1 MTLHN
6 QSRFFLRNFAL
17 FLVPLFVSLM
27 LLGSISIAITQKFVR
42 DEIDRKDTIL
52 LGQIMAAI
60 EVMLNEMDSLN
71 LNFGTNPEINFGLKR
86 ILRNDPHSLSNT
98 EIDKLAMIRNFI
110 DAPANSRPYIY
121 SIYVYLNNDHGRFLA
136 TTEGLTSVD
145 SFFDTQWYVRFQTRE
160 PGSLMWTEVRDVRQ
174 YAFERESKKI
184 LSIYRRLFS
193 SGIGRSD
200 GVIVLNINADY
211 IENLLSSLRIY
222 PEQRILITDRDGNI
236 MFGSPP
242 EGFSITETPAA
253 SNGRYSVSY
262 RMSKRYGWQYISVV
276 PSDIIYDIPSRLSL
290 ITFGVFIFSALMGLA
305 ITYVLTRRN
314 YRNIQNIISIIDSAE
329 NDQPLPSGP
338 SGVHDEYGYIVQNL
352 LKTFIERSYLKV
364 QLSERMYRTRTIELL
379 ALQSQMNPHFL
390 FNTLETINWKVMGFT
405 GNPNEA
411 NEMITSLS
419 DVLQYSLRGDQREVS
434 LEEEIENT
442 RSYIAI
448 QKVRYRDK
456 FEVVWDCND
465 ELLECGVM
473 KLLLQPLVE
482 NSIYHGIKT
491 MKGSA
496 SIHITVRSAGE
507 AMEILVKDTGSG
519 IPREILKNIL
529 ESLTEER
536 EEKDLAS
543 HIGLYNTNKR
553 LKLLYGDEYGLQI
566 HSVHGEGTTVIAT
579 LPLNPL

>member
-1 MTLHN
+1 MVEHK

-17 FLVPLFVSLM
+17 FLLPVFVSLM

-42 DEIDRKDTIL
+42 EEIDRKDSIL

-86 ILRNDPHSLSNT
+86 ILRSDPYSLTNT
-98 EIDKLAMIRNFI
+98 EIDKLSMIRNFI
-110 DAPANSRPYIY
+110 DAPANSRPYIH
-121 SIYVYLNNDHGRFLA
+121 SIYVYMNNDYGRFLT
-136 TTEGLTSVD
+136 TTEGLTSLD
-145 SFFDTQWYVRFQTRE
+145 TFFDTQWFVRSQTFPAE
-160 PGSLMWTEVRDVRQ
+160 SLMWTEVRNIRQ
-174 YAFERESKKI
+174 YAFERETKRI

-193 SGIGRSD
+193 SGVARTD
-200 GVIVLNINADY
+200 GVIVLNINAAY

-222 PEQRILITDRDGNI
+222 PEQRLLISDGEGNVL
-236 MFGSPP
+236 FGNPP
-242 EGFSITETPAA
+242 EGFSAKVSVSDTEN
-253 SNGRYSVSY
+253 SYSVS
-262 RMSKRYGWQYISVV
+262 RLESRRYGWNYISVV
-276 PSDIIYDIPSRLSL
+276 PTEIIYDIPSRLSL
-290 ITFGVFIFSALMGLA
+290 ITFGVFILSALMGLT

-329 NDQPLPSGP
+329 NDQPLPPGP

-390 FNTLETINWKVMGFT
+390 FNTLETINWKILGFT
-405 GNPNEA
+405 GKPNEA
-411 NEMITSLS
+411 NEMITNLS

-456 FEVVWDCND
+456 FEVIWDWD
-465 ELLECGVM
+465 EELLECGVM

-491 MKGSA
+491 IKGSA
-496 SIHITVRSAGE
+496 AIFITIRSAGE
-507 AMEILVKDTGSG
+507 TLELTVRDTGKG
-519 IPREILKNIL
+519 ISPEDL
-529 ESLTEER
+529 EKIRDSIKEER
-536 EEKDLAS
+536 EEKDLS
-543 HIGLYNTNKR
+543 HHIGLYNTNKR
-553 LKLLYGDEYGLQI
+553 LKLLYGKEYGLFI
-566 HSVHGEGTTVIAT
+566 DSLPGKGTTAT
-579 LPLNPL
+579 AVLPLHIS